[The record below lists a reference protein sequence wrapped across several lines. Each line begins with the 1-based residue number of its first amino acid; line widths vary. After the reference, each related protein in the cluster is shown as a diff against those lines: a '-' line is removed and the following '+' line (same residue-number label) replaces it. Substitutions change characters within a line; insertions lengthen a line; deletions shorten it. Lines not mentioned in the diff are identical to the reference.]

1 MAAKATQQPNAIIAA
16 QAASM
21 MIESTDIEIPRLNII
36 QKTSEID
43 APFGSVVLDKQYVIA
58 EPEEKIRCIPVSV
71 MKAWR
76 EDIPFD
82 EDVSARIAY
91 TKEERDEIG
100 KDSKWNMLEFADLIL
115 MFFKPDDTDSEDAYP
130 FVVGD
135 KQYALGKINVAK
147 DGYRQTF
154 KRLATFSL
162 LNPDVPLPSRVW
174 TLSSSIIQR
183 GKYSWYAPGLSITSE
198 ETPEE
203 VQKFTANFLT

>member
-1 MAAKATQQPNAIIAA
+1 MAAKATEKPNQIIAA

-21 MIESTDIEIPRLNII
+21 MIESSDIEISRLNIV

-43 APFGSVVLDKQYVIA
+43 APFGTAVLDKQHIIA
-58 EPEEKIRCIPVSV
+58 EPEQKVSCVPVSV

-82 EDVSARIAY
+82 EDETSQIAH
-91 TKEERDEIG
+91 TKEERDEIN
-100 KDSKWNMLEFADLIL
+100 KDSKWNMLEFADIIL
-115 MFFKPDDTDSEDAYP
+115 MFFKPEDSDSDEAYP
-130 FVVGD
+130 FMVGD

-162 LNPDVPLPSRVW
+162 LNPDVPLPSRIW
-174 TLSSSIIQR
+174 TFSSSIIQR
-183 GKYSWYAPGLSITSE
+183 GKYSWYAPSLSITTKES
-198 ETPEE
+198 PEA
-203 VQKFTANFLT
+203 VQNFTANFLR

>member
-115 MFFKPDDTDSEDAYP
+115 MFFKPDDTDSEDAHP
-130 FVVGD
+130 FG
-135 KQYALGKINVAK
+135 
-147 DGYRQTF
+147 GYRQTF
-154 KRLATFSL
+154 KRLATFSR

-174 TLSSSIIQR
+174 TFSSSIIQR

>member
-1 MAAKATQQPNAIIAA
+1 MAAKATEKPNQIIAA

-21 MIESTDIEIPRLNII
+21 MIESTDIEIPRLNIV

-43 APFGSVVLDKQYVIA
+43 APFGSVVLDKQHIIA
-58 EPEEKIRCIPVSV
+58 EPEQKVYCVPVSV

-82 EDVSARIAY
+82 EDETSKIAY
-91 TKEERDEIG
+91 TKEERDEIN
-100 KDSKWNMLEFADLIL
+100 KDSKWNMLEFADIIL
-115 MFFKPDDTDSEDAYP
+115 MFFKPEDSDSDDAYP
-130 FVVGD
+130 FTVGD

-162 LNPDVPLPSRVW
+162 LNPDVPLPSRIW
-174 TLSSSIIQR
+174 TFSSSIIQR
-183 GKYSWYAPGLSITSE
+183 GKYSWYAPGLSITTE
-198 ETPEE
+198 ESPEA
-203 VQKFTANFLT
+203 VQKFTANFLR